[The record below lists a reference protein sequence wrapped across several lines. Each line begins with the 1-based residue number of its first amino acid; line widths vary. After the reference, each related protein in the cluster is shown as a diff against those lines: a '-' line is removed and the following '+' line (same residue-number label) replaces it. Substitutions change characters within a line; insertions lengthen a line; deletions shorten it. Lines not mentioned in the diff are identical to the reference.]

1 MTLGTR
7 RARRGIVMVQVVGM
21 LITHGGRGRNSRRK
35 KRGMWTRKTTTQ
47 QSRTEEN
54 RKGYSTIRATKP
66 ARAVRAAR
74 EDKGPKVTNCA
85 GIRPEKS
92 DPQADGG
99 RAGQTSLGE
108 PDNNSS
114 VK

>member
-21 LITHGGRGRNSRRK
+21 LITHGGRGGIPAEKSEECGHGK
-35 KRGMWTRKTTTQ
+35 PPQQ

-99 RAGQTSLGE
+99 ERVKRVLENQTTTAA
-108 PDNNSS
+108 
-114 VK
+114 